1 MSEEIRREMIALIKK
16 TYSLFA
22 TALKTG
28 NPADLVVAVEVGA
41 QLVLKTVKQ
50 FPSLLSPELV
60 QDFSEHLR
68 ATKPTL
74 RSVYG
79 TFGFVWSFLGA
90 VLLELRKELRT

>member
-1 MSEEIRREMIALIKK
+1 MSEEARREMIDLIKQ
-16 TYSLFA
+16 TYALFA

-28 NPADLVVAVEVGA
+28 NPTDLVVAVEVGA
-41 QLVLKTVKQ
+41 QLVLKTVKL

-60 QDFSEHLR
+60 QDFSAQLSAAE
-68 ATKPTL
+68 PNL